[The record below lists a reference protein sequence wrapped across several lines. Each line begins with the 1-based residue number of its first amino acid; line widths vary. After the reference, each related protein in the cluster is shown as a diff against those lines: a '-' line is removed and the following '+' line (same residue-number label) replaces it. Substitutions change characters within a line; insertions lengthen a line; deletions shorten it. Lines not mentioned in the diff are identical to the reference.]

1 MATNT
6 CASHPTS
13 PNPSTPTPTHTCPRA
28 CRTSANTCA
37 SLPPPLAA
45 SFRLQD
51 PPPPEPCHVPLLTGV
66 ALAEQH
72 AAVRRTT
79 DPRDRVEALKAAA
92 ARHGARVVDSWSAEV
107 THLVVYDGVDEREDE
122 KLYGSGLYGGGNAMA
137 AQVLRPQPRV
147 FDPEEIIEALIGL
160 ASSHSAGAEEV
171 EQELGVGAAAPGGA
185 GVGVGGEAR
194 HPAEAVAAAVAAA
207 EAAEAEGSGGEDG
220 GEGRAAA
227 ARSEA
232 QQQCLSL
239 IRLALECPHG
249 RGVVSGVRL
258 VDWRWVRV
266 RVRVSVLAREMEEL
280 VTVQANCVGKAS
292 GNQGM
297 CGWWTG
303 GGCVRIAGSG
313 REVGK
318 RVVEVCRGA
327 AGRAC
332 AAGGLEVGGA
342 WEMGCRQGVSC

>member
-1 MATNT
+1 MATNPIR
-6 CASHPTS
+6 CLSF
-13 PNPSTPTPTHTCPRA
+13 
-28 CRTSANTCA
+28 
-37 SLPPPLAA
+37 LP
-45 SFRLQD
+45 QD
-51 PPPPEPCHVPLLTGV
+51 PPPPEPSSVPLLSGV
-66 ALAEQH
+66 AQAEQN

-92 ARHGARVVDSWSAEV
+92 GRHGARVVDSWSAEV

-137 AQVLRPQPRV
+137 AQVLRAQPRV
-147 FDPEEIIEALIGL
+147 FSPEEIIEALIGL

-171 EQELGVGAAAPGGA
+171 EQELGAAAAAPGGA
-185 GVGVGGEAR
+185 VVGGEVR

-249 RGVVSGVRL
+249 KGVVSGVRL
-258 VDWRWVRV
+258 VDWRWVRWQVWGV
-266 RVRVSVLAREMEEL
+266 RWESGIRV
-280 VTVQANCVGKAS
+280 TS
-292 GNQGM
+292 GGWGA
-297 CGWWTG
+297 CGWWVG
-303 GGCVRIAGSG
+303 GGG
-313 REVGK
+313 VG
-318 RVVEVCRGA
+318 
-327 AGRAC
+327 
-332 AAGGLEVGGA
+332 
-342 WEMGCRQGVSC
+342 EMGY